1 MKAVGQLHQTA
12 RLAIAL
18 GPRHSEV
25 MGDAGVGIGALLMS
39 DDDAGP
45 AAEPAEAT
53 ENRLVVRERAVAGK
67 RREVFDETGDVIG
80 EIGRAS
86 SRESVCQY
94 VWISVVA
101 ESFKKKKKKKTLTY
115 HLN

>member
-1 MKAVGQLHQTA
+1 MRISDWSSDVCSSDLRQACFDAACDRLRLTALLGADAGIGAGRVDQGDDRQMKAVGQLHQTA

-25 MGDAGVGIGALLMS
+25 MGDAGVGIGALLMP

-53 ENRLVVRERAVAGK
+53 ENRL
-67 RREVFDETGDVIG
+67 
-80 EIGRAS
+80 EIGRAH
-86 SRESVCQY
+86 V
-94 VWISVVA
+94 
-101 ESFKKKKKKKTLTY
+101 
-115 HLN
+115 